1 MSSQRKGPRV
11 LCFTNMWPSD
21 DQPWRGQFV
30 VDQVEDLRREAVSVE
45 VLSFHGRRSR
55 SAYVAAAARFRRV
68 LRAGSFDLVHAHY
81 GLCGAIACLQRKV
94 PVVTTFHGSDV
105 HLPEQRRF
113 SRFAARRSTPIC
125 VNRDLAAILGR
136 SDAHIVPVGV
146 DLDLFRPVAREDAR
160 RALGLEQAATYL
172 LFPGPI

>member
-1 MSSQRKGPRV
+1 MAVVNLMSQREGLRV

-30 VDQVEDLRREAVSVE
+30 VDQVEDLRLEGVDVE

-55 SAYVAAAARFRRV
+55 SAYLRAAVAFRQA
-68 LRAGSFDLVHAHY
+68 LRAGAFDLVHAHY
-81 GLCGAIACLQRKV
+81 GLCGAIACLQRRV

-113 SRFAARRSTPIC
+113 SRFAARRST
-125 VNRDLAAILGR
+125 
-136 SDAHIVPVGV
+136 S
-146 DLDLFRPVAREDAR
+146 LFRLPM
-160 RALGLEQAATYL
+160 
-172 LFPGPI
+172 